1 MPGMDDRITLHVVD
15 PDSRVRAEIAQTAF
29 ALGHHAEVYGAV
41 EELAEYMPERGLAL
55 VRDHEDW
62 AGIGEAIRTL
72 NESSVWLPVIAMATE
87 PATDRVV
94 EAIRAG
100 AFDYLGLPLTA
111 GALDAAV
118 SRAVGEAG
126 EHAAAQRRLAE
137 ARKRIG
143 TLTPR
148 EREVLDW
155 LAEGQSNKAI
165 AHALAISPR
174 TVEIHRA
181 NMMAKLGARHPVD
194 AVRIRLDA
202 KGGN

>member
-1 MPGMDDRITLHVVD
+1 M
-15 PDSRVRAEIAQTAF
+15 
-29 ALGHHAEVYGAV
+29 
-41 EELAEYMPERGLAL
+41 
-55 VRDHEDW
+55 
-62 AGIGEAIRTL
+62 